1 LKKTIIEYC
10 LNSLVGERS
19 NSCSIKEEVWME
31 DIIWSK
37 REKEVARQAF
47 KKAYERES
55 TEILNKIKKI
65 KKMP

>member
-1 LKKTIIEYC
+1 
-10 LNSLVGERS
+10 
-19 NSCSIKEEVWME
+19 ME